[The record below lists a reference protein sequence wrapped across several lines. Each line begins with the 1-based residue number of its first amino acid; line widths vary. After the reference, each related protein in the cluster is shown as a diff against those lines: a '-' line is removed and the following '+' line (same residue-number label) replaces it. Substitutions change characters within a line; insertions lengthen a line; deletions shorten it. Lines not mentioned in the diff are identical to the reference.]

1 VGFVADLHELTA
13 VEQAA
18 AVRRR
23 EASPSELVEHHLRR
37 VEERNTQLG
46 AFVTVTAERA
56 MDAARAADLQVTRS
70 DPAALPALLGVPTAI
85 KDLTATA
92 GVRTTF
98 GSAIYAQYLPP
109 IDDDVVRFLAAAGTI
124 SFGKTSTPEFGLCC
138 YTEPANLPPAVT
150 PWDTSR
156 SAGGSS
162 GGAAAAVAAG
172 LVPLAQGSD
181 GGGSIRGPAAAC
193 GLVGLKPSR
202 GRVSRGPAAGDVTLL
217 SVIGPLART
226 VEDAAAML
234 DTMAVLCLAE
244 PVIAPPLPAGESFL
258 DHARREPGRLRI
270 GRYADSPLPGVELA
284 PECRRAWED
293 TAVLLAGLGHD
304 VADITAPFNPEVLVP
319 SFEMLWAV
327 GATSMPVPG
336 EAQDALL
343 PFTRWM
349 REWGAMVSGPE
360 LLQAM
365 GQVQG
370 AGRAAVRAHAE
381 FDAVLTPTLAQL
393 PAPIG
398 WFSAAPPGENFE
410 RQKRFIPYAA
420 LYNVTG
426 QPAVSLPTY
435 WTESG
440 LPVGIQLVGRPGGDA
455 ALLALAG
462 QLERAHP
469 WAHRR
474 PPTW

>member
-1 VGFVADLHELTA
+1 LTA

-23 EASPSELVEHHLRR
+23 EVSPSELIEHHLRR
-37 VEERNTQLG
+37 VEERSTQLG
-46 AFVTVTAERA
+46 AFVTVTADRA
-56 MDAARAADLQVTRS
+56 MDAARAADLLVTRT
-70 DPAALPALLGVPTAI
+70 DPIALPALLGVPTAI

-92 GVRTTF
+92 DVRTTF
-98 GSAIYAQYLPP
+98 GSTIYAQYLPP
-109 IDDDVVRFLAAAGTI
+109 VDDDVVRFLAAAGTI
-124 SFGKTSTPEFGLCC
+124 SLGKTSTPEFGLCC

-172 LVPLAQGSD
+172 LVPFAQGSD

-202 GRVSRGPAAGDVTLL
+202 GRVSRGPTVGDVTLL
-217 SVIGPLART
+217 SVLGPLART
-226 VEDAAAML
+226 VEDAAALL
-234 DTMAVLCLAE
+234 DAMAVPCPAE
-244 PVIAPPLPAGESFL
+244 PVIAPPLPAGQSFL

-284 PECRRAWED
+284 LECRRAWED
-293 TAVLLAGLGHD
+293 TAALLARLGHD
-304 VADITAPFNPEVLVP
+304 VTDTTAPFDPEVLVP
-319 SFEMLWAV
+319 HFEVLWAV
-327 GATSMPVPG
+327 GATSMPVPD

-343 PFTRWM
+343 PLTRWM
-349 REWGAMVSGPE
+349 RERGAAVSGPA
-360 LLQAM
+360 LLHAM
-365 GQVQG
+365 GQIQA
-370 AGRAAVRAHAE
+370 AGRAAVTAHAE
-381 FDAVLTPTLAQL
+381 FDVVLTPILAQL

-398 WFSAAPPGENFE
+398 WFSSVPPEENFE
-410 RQKRFIPYAA
+410 RQKRFIPYAG

-426 QPAVSLPTY
+426 QPAVSLPMH
-435 WTESG
+435 WTEDG
-440 LPVGIQLVGRPGGDA
+440 LPVGIQLVGRPGGEG

-462 QLERAHP
+462 QLERARP
-469 WAHRR
+469 WAQRR